1 MDKERRNIMGQVLV
15 VNFSHAIT
23 PDQQDQIVALTGLA
37 IERVIDVS
45 SQINLNQP
53 LEPQI
58 VAMADAA
65 GLSAQQWQSEGIL
78 INLPALSISAAALL
92 AELHGR
98 MGYFPPVLFIRR
110 VDGSTPV
117 RYEVAGVLN
126 LQSLRDEARMRRTS

>member
-1 MDKERRNIMGQVLV
+1 MGQVLV

-110 VDGSTPV
+110 VDGSIPV